1 MHKSKNVTVRET
13 KSKTKIKIME
23 NGDWKMKM
31 KIEALK
37 FVLSSKL
44 TFFRHFST
52 TFINEG
58 IATNSAK

>member
-1 MHKSKNVTVRET
+1 
-13 KSKTKIKIME
+13 ME

>member
-37 FVLSSKL
+37 SVLSSKL